1 MRSEKEFSRGIKVTF
16 WVMMFCVGVMAYG
29 GGIGWQKW
37 RAARVALEPQTM
49 DGEVAPEQKAEA
61 LRLLDEAIK
70 ARHEERYDA
79 AWGLALRAQQ
89 TDPGL
94 AGWDLLM
101 AELAFQRRD
110 SGAFSKH
117 ALVAELLP
125 ESAAG
130 AKLLLVLERWRR
142 PWGEG
147 QSKEDSARF
156 LADLLAQAT
165 AAQPSVDV
173 TWFFRGD
180 LLRLIGK
187 PSEAHQAL
195 LGSLHRQAPWRSS
208 AVLAAK
214 KSFTQ
219 LESSGGAPP
228 SRLIGAEIGLHPGD
242 TSRER
247 IEVSAPRGPVGQP
260 PELEKLAKTLT
271 VRQWQWILEDKG
283 SQGLSFPDALPK
295 SAEMHIPFA
304 ILPKP
309 EFQQDHEFRGFN

>member
-1 MRSEKEFSRGIKVTF
+1 MKKSGWGSKVPFWVLVLFLGGMAYFGGIAWQGWRFSRVMLETPTQVVVT
-16 WVMMFCVGVMAYG
+16 
-29 GGIGWQKW
+29 
-37 RAARVALEPQTM
+37 
-49 DGEVAPEQKAEA
+49 APEQKAEA

-79 AWGLALRAQQ
+79 AWELALRIQES
-89 TDPGL
+89 DPGT

-110 SGAFSKH
+110 PGAFRKH
-117 ALVAELLP
+117 ARVAELLP

-130 AKLLLVLERWRR
+130 AKLLLALERWRSR
-142 PWGEG
+142 VVERRSDEESGRI
-147 QSKEDSARF
+147 S
-156 LADLLAQAT
+156 ADLLAEAA

-180 LLRLIGK
+180 LLRQIGK
-187 PSEAHQAL
+187 PSEAHRAL
-195 LGSLHRQAPWRSS
+195 LGSMHRQAPWRSS
-208 AVLAAK
+208 ALLAAK
-214 KSFTQ
+214 IHFARSE
-219 LESSGGAPP
+219 LSGVAPP
-228 SRLIGAEIGLHPGD
+228 SHLIGSENGLHPGD

-295 SAEMHIPFA
+295 SAEMHIPCA
-304 ILPKP
+304 ILPTP
-309 EFQQDHEFRGFN
+309 EFQQDHEFRGYN